1 MKTRKKDYENKQKII
16 IENYL
21 TNKKNIQRESME
33 ETDFIMCLKK
43 INKDLKNTEKIIVK
57 QKFSINKFI
66 FFVNIIKMEQKAL
79 VFDKQC
85 INKNVF
91 HEHKHLIDI
100 DKVDVDRIVIFSKDS
115 YGKKGSFKYFF

>member
-1 MKTRKKDYENKQKII
+1 
-16 IENYL
+16 
-21 TNKKNIQRESME
+21 ME

-66 FFVNIIKMEQKAL
+66 FFLNIIKMEQKAS

-85 INKNVF
+85 INKNAF

-115 YGKKGSFKYFF
+115 YGKKGSFKYFI